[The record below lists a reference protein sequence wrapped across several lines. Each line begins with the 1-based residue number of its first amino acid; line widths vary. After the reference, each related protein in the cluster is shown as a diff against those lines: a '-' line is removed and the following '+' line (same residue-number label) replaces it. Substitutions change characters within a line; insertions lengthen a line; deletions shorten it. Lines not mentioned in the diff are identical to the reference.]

1 MPEVYIPK
9 DLTQVQNKVMFGLT
23 RRQLVCFSLA
33 AVVSVPIYL
42 LTRKP
47 LGGDAAVKVHATYI
61 VIKGL
66 SHDGVPALLGKRL
79 ADFPLI

>member
-1 MPEVYIPK
+1 MRSGPVAAK
-9 DLTQVQNKVMFGLT
+9 TGQVLYDD
-23 RRQLVCFSLA
+23 
-33 AVVSVPIYL
+33 SVDHISIYSRCKL
-42 LTRKP
+42 IQPT
-47 LGGDAAVKVHATYI
+47 AVKVHATYI